1 MIFEQKPI
9 EGCNEIFAPK
19 CCFFHLF
26 QNERKKKL
34 LLAVDNDQSK
44 NGPEGFFESGRFS
57 RSDRN

>member
-1 MIFEQKPI
+1 MTFEQKPI
-9 EGCNEIFAPK
+9 AHCNKKFDPK
-19 CCFFHLF
+19 SCFFHLF